1 MRGVRALLLSIPLAA
16 ACGGVRAQE
25 AQATPEP
32 ASSQDAGAELFSHP
46 ATTAELR
53 ASLLADALGEVERS
67 RVVEGRFA
75 QQRTMRGLPR
85 PLDSSGEFL
94 LVRDLGLRW
103 HTLAPVE
110 DEFVLTRA
118 GVSASRPGAKRT
130 ASLGPAT
137 ELLFALF
144 SLDLESLE
152 RRFELYGLGA
162 PDSWHIG
169 LRPRDKATARA
180 VKQATLRGGQRVES
194 IVLVNGAGDE
204 LRIRLHDVVVRPG
217 DLTPE
222 QQAVFR

>member
-1 MRGVRALLLSIPLAA
+1 MPGVRILLLPIALAMV
-16 ACGGVRAQE
+16 CGGVRAQN
-25 AQATPEP
+25 AQANSG
-32 ASSQDAGAELFSHP
+32 AAASQDPETQVFGHP
-46 ATTAELR
+46 VTGAELR

-67 RVVEGRFA
+67 RVVEGQFA

-85 PLDSSGEFL
+85 PLESSGEFL

-118 GVSASRPGAKRT
+118 GVSASRPGARRT
-130 ASLGPAT
+130 SLGPAT

-144 SLDLESLE
+144 SLDLQALE
-152 RRFELYGLGA
+152 RRFELYGLGT
-162 PDSWHIG
+162 PDSWNIG
-169 LRPRDKATARA
+169 LRPRDKTTARA
-180 VKQATLRGGQRVES
+180 VREATVRGGRRVES

-204 LRIRLHDVVVRPG
+204 LRIRLHDVLVRPG

-222 QQAVFR
+222 QQALFQ